1 MRVLLAEDDLI
12 LQRGLKQTLRDAGH
26 QAIVVSDGMHADTL
40 LRTEPFDL
48 VVLDLGLPRLD
59 GIAVLERLRRRGQST
74 SVLILS
80 ARDRTED
87 RVRGLDTGADDYMCK
102 PFDLAEFEARVRAFA
117 RRGHVRSIRLAA
129 LEWSWEHRAGQIGG
143 EELEL
148 LKNEVTI
155 LEALL
160 QNPGKIVPKD
170 VLGRRIGDEESSA
183 GDNTVEVYIHRLR
196 RKLAPAGVEIRTI
209 RGLGYLLR
217 ESSASA

>member
-117 RRGHVRSIRLAA
+117 RRESASKNALSTSSDKPNGSTLEYRRSITSFRLVI
-129 LEWSWEHRAGQIGG
+129 GQ
-143 EELEL
+143 
-148 LKNEVTI
+148 
-155 LEALL
+155 
-160 QNPGKIVPKD
+160 
-170 VLGRRIGDEESSA
+170 
-183 GDNTVEVYIHRLR
+183 
-196 RKLAPAGVEIRTI
+196 GV
-209 RGLGYLLR
+209 
-217 ESSASA
+217 S

>member
-117 RRGHVRSIRLAA
+117 RRGHVGSIRLAA

-217 ESSASA
+217 ERSASA

>member
-117 RRGHVRSIRLAA
+117 RRGRISSIRLAA

-170 VLGRRIGDEESSA
+170 VLARRIGDEESSA

-217 ESSASA
+217 ESSSSA

>member
-117 RRGHVRSIRLAA
+117 RRGHVSSIRVAA

-148 LKNEVTI
+148 LRNEVTI

-160 QNPGKIVPKD
+160 QNLGKIVPKD

>member
-117 RRGHVRSIRLAA
+117 RRGHVSSIRVAA

-170 VLGRRIGDEESSA
+170 VLARRIGDEESSA

-217 ESSASA
+217 ESSSSA